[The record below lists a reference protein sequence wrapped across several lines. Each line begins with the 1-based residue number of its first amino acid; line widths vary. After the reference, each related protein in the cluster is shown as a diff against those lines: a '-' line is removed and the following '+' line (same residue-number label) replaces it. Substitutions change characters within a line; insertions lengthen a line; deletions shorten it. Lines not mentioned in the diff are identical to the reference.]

1 MSFIQEQV
9 SNLIK
14 LIDYKINSKP
24 LSPNIK
30 LKELYEK
37 WQEEKKNT
45 VTNQGIRNYITV
57 WNKIPDKLKKKR
69 FTKIT
74 RRDWQNLINQDKE
87 KGNGHY
93 SQKRIKNLCGQLYTY
108 AIRNEL
114 IYNNLAPTLELA
126 KNVPVHEKTIFTDTE
141 IQLLYEKRDEH
152 KMIRPLL
159 ILLFTGVRISEFL
172 RLDPINDIFLEEETP
187 YLIIRQSKTAAGRNR
202 PIPIFDKILP
212 FVKELVEEAKENDR
226 HYLLSNDY
234 SGIERPYNY
243 ASFVRRFHTI
253 MDDYGMKHTVHET
266 RHTFASIL
274 DGVNANDMAIKK
286 LMGHS
291 AQGVTKK
298 TYTHKNINS
307 LFEAMSLLENN
318 YLLDP
323 EEIEFAKKEIDEAV
337 AEGAD
342 FEISEPLKAILM
354 RDSEYKF
361 LAQKRKK
368 KHFIKKIKERVA

>member
-1 MSFIQEQV
+1 MDII
-9 SNLIK
+9 IK
-14 LIDYKINSKP
+14 
-24 LSPNIK
+24 
-30 LKELYEK
+30 
-37 WQEEKKNT
+37 
-45 VTNQGIRNYITV
+45 
-57 WNKIPDKLKKKR
+57 
-69 FTKIT
+69 
-74 RRDWQNLINQDKE
+74 
-87 KGNGHY
+87 
-93 SQKRIKNLCGQLYTY
+93 KRIKNLCGQLYTY

-126 KNVPVHEKTIFTDTE
+126 KNVPVHGKIIFTDTE

-159 ILLFTGVRISEFL
+159 ILLFTRVRISEFL
-172 RLDPINDIFLEEETP
+172 RLDPFNDIFLDEETP
-187 YLIIRQSKTAAGRNR
+187 HLIVRQSKTAAGHNR
-202 PIPIFDKILP
+202 SIPIFDKILP
-212 FVKELVEEAKENDR
+212 FVKELVKEAKENDR

-234 SGIERPYNY
+234 SGIERTYNY

-253 MDDYGMKHTVHET
+253 MDDYGMKHTVHKT

-274 DGVNANDMAIKK
+274 DGVNANDMAIRK

-337 AEGAD
+337 AEDAD

-354 RDSEYKF
+354 RDSKYRF

-368 KHFIKKIKERVA
+368 EHFIKKIKERVA